1 MSTEYL
7 LLHLFFIA
15 VSSYF
20 SNNFENIVP
29 VCFTDEK
36 IEVQRG
42 SRAPKIVV

>member
-1 MSTEYL
+1 MSTENL

-15 VSSYF
+15 VSPYF
-20 SNNFENIVP
+20 SNSFENIVP

-42 SRAPKIVV
+42 SRTPKIAV